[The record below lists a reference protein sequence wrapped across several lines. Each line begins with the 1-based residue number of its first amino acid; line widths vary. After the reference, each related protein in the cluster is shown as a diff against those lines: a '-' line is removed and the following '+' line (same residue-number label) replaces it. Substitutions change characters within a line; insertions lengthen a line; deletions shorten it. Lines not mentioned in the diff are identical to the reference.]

1 LQTSES
7 SLTTILIIGTLVVVV
22 LIVFLFL
29 FVIIYQRRMIRNQE
43 EKRNLQIDKQNDLLR
58 TILETQES
66 ERQRLAEDLHDSV
79 GQVLSAVKL
88 NLHRLNKTCA
98 ADEQAVPLLSSTRNL
113 IDECIQEIRSIIQN
127 VRPPLLTDFGLAEA
141 LSDFSKKMQENT
153 GIGVSFQHQTEQSR
167 FTPEIEITLYRIVQE
182 LFSNSIKHAH
192 ASFISINLV
201 SNQEQMILSYQDN
214 GSGFDSAVYKNG
226 SGLKNMQSRVDFI
239 KGQIEIKSKP
249 DEGMSA
255 EIKINLVT

>member
-1 LQTSES
+1 
-7 SLTTILIIGTLVVVV
+7 
-22 LIVFLFL
+22 
-29 FVIIYQRRMIRNQE
+29 MIKNQE
-43 EKRNLQIDKQNDLLR
+43 EKRNLQIEKQNDLLR

-66 ERQRLAEDLHDSV
+66 ERERLAEDLHDSV

-127 VRPPLLTDFGLAEA
+127 VRPPLLTDFGLVEA
-141 LSDFSKKMQENT
+141 LNDFCKKIQQNT
-153 GIGVSFQHQTEQSR
+153 GIEVDFKHETEHTR

-182 LFSNSIKHAH
+182 LFSNSIKHAN
-192 ASFISINLV
+192 ASFITINLT
-201 SNQEQMILSYQDN
+201 SNQQQLVLTYEDN
-214 GSGFDSAVYKNG
+214 GLGFDVTGYQTG
-226 SGLKNMQSRVDFI
+226 SGLKNMESRTNFV
-239 KGQIEIKSKP
+239 KGQIEIKSKLK
-249 DEGMSA
+249 EGMQA